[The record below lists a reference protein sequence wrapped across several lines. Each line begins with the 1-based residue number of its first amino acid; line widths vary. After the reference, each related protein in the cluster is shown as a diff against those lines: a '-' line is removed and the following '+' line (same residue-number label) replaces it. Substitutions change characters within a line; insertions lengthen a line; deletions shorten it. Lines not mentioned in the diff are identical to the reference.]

1 MHDMRAIRENPQAF
15 DAGLARRGAEPASAR
30 ILELDE
36 RRRAVTRQVQ
46 EAQARRNE
54 ASKAIGAA
62 MGKGDTAAAE
72 ALKAEVAGLKDTLPR
87 LEDED
92 RALGA
97 ELDALLAALP
107 NIPSDEVPAGAD
119 ESCNQEVARWGQQ
132 RNFAFDPKEHADLG
146 PPLGLEFETAA
157 AMAGAR

>member
-1 MHDMRAIRENPQAF
+1 MHDLRAIRENPQTF
-15 DAGLARRGAEPASAR
+15 DAGLARRGAEPVAAP

-36 RRRAVTRQVQ
+36 RRRTVLTRVQ

-62 MGKGDTAAAE
+62 MGKGDAATAE
-72 ALKAEVAGLKDTLPR
+72 ALKAEVAALKETLPQ
-87 LEDED
+87 LENDE

-107 NIPSDEVPAGAD
+107 NIPSDEVPA
-119 ESCNQEVARWGQQ
+119 
-132 RNFAFDPKEHADLG
+132 
-146 PPLGLEFETAA
+146 
-157 AMAGAR
+157 